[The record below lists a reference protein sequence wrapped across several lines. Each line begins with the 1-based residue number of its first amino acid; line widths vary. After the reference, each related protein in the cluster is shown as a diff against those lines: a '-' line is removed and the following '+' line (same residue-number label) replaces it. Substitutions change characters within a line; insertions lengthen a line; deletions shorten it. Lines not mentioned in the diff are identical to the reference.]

1 MPVISDTVLGI
12 IAAAVPLL
20 IIGFFALRRLPAVFA
35 FFVVLVAVGLGY
47 LQTTGAMSDFG
58 HTVRASLPAGV
69 LPAAETSGEA
79 TPTVTPA
86 AEAPAAETPAMAP
99 EQPTPADDTP
109 AMAPAEPEPSTTP
122 PAESTTEPSPDD
134 SSSTTTPAQ
143 SEPSTTTPAPA
154 TP

>member
-20 IIGFFALRRLPAVFA
+20 SIGFFALRRLPAVFA

-79 TPTVTPA
+79 SPTVTPA

-99 EQPTPADDTP
+99 EEP

-122 PAESTTEPSPDD
+122 PAESTTEPSHDG
-134 SSSTTTPAQ
+134 SSSTTTPAP